1 MEGGKGETGGKKENV
16 AAFFCAAST
25 RRKKMPQH
33 LPEGKSE
40 SRQDKAAC
48 RYLSV

>member
-1 MEGGKGETGGKKENV
+1 MQKREDLPRRNGGEKGETDGKKENV

-40 SRQDKAAC
+40 S
-48 RYLSV
+48 